1 MKEEEM
7 DSELLYRFF
16 EGLTTDDE
24 NIFVR
29 EWFEASSQNQ
39 ERFFRER
46 KLFDALILLPEEPE
60 EISYDNL
67 SSDNGNDEVKSGKRI
82 LFGTFMKVAAVVAI
96 LLMSGILYMQI
107 RNANEDF
114 GMQAINVPAGQYVN
128 LALPDGTQIWLN
140 ARTKIEYPVMFNKN
154 QRIVKLDGQAYFE
167 VAHNEDAPFVVE
179 TSKGN
184 ITVLGTKFDVMAYS
198 GEDSFET
205 TLMDGKVNVNLTSDP
220 AQSLTLNP
228 DTRAY
233 LKDGKLELGHID
245 DYDVYRWK
253 EGLICFNNAS
263 FEDIMRDFEKI
274 YGVKINIENARVG
287 KYLYTGKFRFVDGID
302 YAFRVLQR
310 DIKFGYERKP
320 DNHIINIK

>member
-1 MKEEEM
+1 MKEEAI

-24 NIFVR
+24 NTYIR
-29 EWFEASSQNQ
+29 QWFEASSQNQ
-39 ERFFRER
+39 EHFFRER
-46 KLFDALILLPEEPE
+46 KLFDALVLLHEEPE
-60 EISYDNL
+60 EISYDNEL
-67 SSDNGNDEVKSGKRI
+67 PDNTIKTRKQNI
-82 LFGTFMKVAAVVAI
+82 FGTLMKVAAVIAI

-107 RNANEDF
+107 KNANEDY
-114 GMQAINVPAGQYVN
+114 GMQTINVPAGQYVN

-154 QRIVKLDGQAYFE
+154 QRVVKLDGQAYFE
-167 VAHNEDAPFVVE
+167 VAHNEDAPFIVE

-184 ITVLGTKFDVMAYS
+184 VSVLGTKFDVMAYS
-198 GEDSFET
+198 GEDNFQT
-205 TLMDGKVNVNLTSDP
+205 TLMDGKVNVELASDP
-220 AQSLTLNP
+220 TQSITLSP

-233 LKDGKLELGHID
+233 LKDGKLQVGNID

-263 FEDIMRDFEKI
+263 FEDIMLDFEKI

-302 YAFRVLQR
+302 YALRVLQR
-310 DIKFGYERKP
+310 DIRFGYERNP
-320 DNHIINIK
+320 DNHVINIK